1 VVSIIKRTYSGT
13 WASKNIQ
20 FAGDLQPYATAT
32 VWGTGIDPIHG
43 NYGQSGPPLRI
54 TGREGEE
61 GSAGYE
67 GRQTRPSTV
76 PGELIPTELWGYRTV
91 DNTYNDY
98 IEYDDR
104 PNWGE
109 QPPEFRG
116 NADGQPSGMQNDPAD
131 TATTGVNSQFRQR
144 KGGAFRFNK
153 KRPDS
158 YPSETVT
165 EGWRN
170 KPKGYPADSQTS
182 DPSQYEMQTS
192 MQQRYR
198 SRNNDHAVARAT
210 DDPREPIHSRVVGQK
225 LKIYSGEERHYDM
238 FPYQA
243 EEIQRPFWFREAGT
257 GDPNMMAPNEMFV
270 ATPVQRVP
278 PADPSL
284 GVQESEYGYTGE
296 DGQYY

>member
-1 VVSIIKRTYSGT
+1 LAIRRSVSGT
-13 WASKNIQ
+13 WKSKAVNLSI
-20 FAGDLQPYATAT
+20 LEPYATAE
-32 VWGTGIDPIHG
+32 VWGTGISPIHAS
-43 NYGQSGPPLRI
+43 YGQSGPPLRVM
-54 TGREGEE
+54 GRPGEE

-67 GRQTRPSTV
+67 GQSAAGAEIPA
-76 PGELIPTELWGYRTV
+76 ELIPTELWGYRTT
-91 DNTYNDY
+91 DSTLNSY

-116 NADGQPSGMQNDPAD
+116 DADGQPPAMGNDPAD
-131 TATTGVNSQFRQR
+131 TASTGINNAFRQR
-144 KGGAFRFNK
+144 KGGAYRLRK
-153 KRPDS
+153 KLVDAF
-158 YPSETVT
+158 PSETVT

-170 KPKGYPADSQTS
+170 KPKGYPANSQPSDDSQLT
-182 DPSQYEMQTS
+182 MQTS

-198 SRNNDHAVARAT
+198 SRNNQHAVDRGT

-225 LKIYSGEERHYDM
+225 MKIYSGEERHYDM

-243 EEIQRPFWFREAGT
+243 TEIQRPFWLRTAGT
-257 GDPNMMAPNEMFV
+257 GNPDMMAPNEMFV
-270 ATPVQRVP
+270 NTPVQRVP
-278 PADPSL
+278 PSDPSL